1 MTSVYLIT
9 TLAHTSGNRAEPQ
22 TKGHSGFFQLLIQE
36 ENMARKRRPTQKK
49 KPPSLKVIRAHI
61 RKVKKTLVEEAKDL
75 EATLK
80 QLSMIRCRGYQL

>member
-1 MTSVYLIT
+1 
-9 TLAHTSGNRAEPQ
+9 
-22 TKGHSGFFQLLIQE
+22 
-36 ENMARKRRPTQKK
+36 MARKRRPTQKK